1 MRDLL
6 NCPNCGAPIT
16 KDFCSY
22 CGSVFLD
29 WATFSA
35 EQPTFVKIQ
44 TPDGKYHLVKL
55 RLEAL
60 ELRSDSFFPFYDD
73 VPIHRLKFDDSL
85 LDASFRLVPFTHYL
99 YPSMELL
106 HISIDPKIADPQFVS
121 EIIQGKEAS
130 E

>member
-1 MRDLL
+1 MKDLL

-16 KDFCSY
+16 KDFCPY

-29 WATFSA
+29 WATFSV

-55 RLEAL
+55 GLEIL
-60 ELRSDSFFPFYDD
+60 ELRSDPFVPFYDD
-73 VPIHRLKFDDSL
+73 VPIHRWEFDDL
-85 LDASFRLVPFTHYL
+85 LLEASFRLVPFTHYL
-99 YPSMELL
+99 CPGMELM
-106 HISIDPKIADPQFVS
+106 HISIDPKIADPQIVS
-121 EIIQGKEAS
+121 EIIQGKEAA